1 MLFFSP
7 FFHSVRYSI
16 YHLKMLFM
24 LMCNGFV
31 LFSMNYYIGISNLSV
46 LISKMANID
55 KYDSHK
61 QKILGGGLQKF

>member
-1 MLFFSP
+1 
-7 FFHSVRYSI
+7 
-16 YHLKMLFM
+16 M

-31 LFSMNYYIGISNLSV
+31 LFLMNSYIDISNLSV

>member
-1 MLFFSP
+1 
-7 FFHSVRYSI
+7 
-16 YHLKMLFM
+16 M